1 MTINDNSL
9 AMAAAAGFE
18 NVILAVGAQ
27 VLPRKIC
34 IIGTGDPGKTELP
47 IETPIRVYSAEQVG
61 DISGFGFMLH
71 RLAKQVFKGSQG
83 IECYIVA
90 QAEGA
95 GAKAAGEFHFS
106 GTAATEAGNIYMYI
120 GGDRLV
126 IPVAVGDTPTVI
138 GDAIEAAL
146 TLTDENDEDVRDW
159 PVTAGNTAGAVAITA
174 KSEGPWG
181 NGYVLSLNR
190 GFGEDLPAG
199 ITCAVTQMTG
209 GTVIPDIDDAL
220 EALGRSG
227 TDQANYLGI
236 TDIVHG
242 YIAEYAAS

>member
-1 MTINDNSL
+1 MTITDNSL
-9 AMAAAAGFE
+9 AMASAASFE

-34 IIGTGDPGKTELP
+34 IIGTGDPAKTALP
-47 IETPIRVYSAEQVG
+47 IETPIRVYSAEEVG

-71 RLAKQVFKGSQG
+71 RLAKKVYQGSNG

-90 QAEGA
+90 QAEAA
-95 GAKAAGEFHFS
+95 GAKAAGSFAFS
-106 GTAATEAGNIYMYI
+106 GTATENGNIYLYI
-120 GGDRLV
+120 GGDRIV
-126 IPVAVGDTPTVI
+126 IPVSVDDTATVV

-146 TLTDENDEDVRDW
+146 TLTDTNAEDVRDY
-159 PVTAGNTAGAVAITA
+159 PITAENTTGTVAITA

-199 ITCAVTQMTG
+199 ITCVVTQMTG

-236 TDIVHG
+236 TDLVHG
-242 YIAEYAAS
+242 YIQEYAA